1 MIGISNKAPSNNYEV
16 KILDSESEY
25 KLVNISL
32 YEEVKELVPNEK
44 YQVEWYNLQ
53 TVSNKSQSEIM
64 ADVEADWDGYLALA
78 KQQMQG
84 EVEELKNK
92 DLENKVAL
100 AQIFELVVA
109 N

>member
-1 MIGISNKAPSNNYEV
+1 MIGLSATNPSTNYKV
-16 KILDSESEY
+16 VALRGDGTRI
-25 KLVNISL
+25 VNISL
-32 YEEVKELVPNEK
+32 FANVEEIEADKWYK
-44 YQVEWYNLQ
+44 VEWYTLQ
-53 TVSNKSQSEIM
+53 IISDKSESEI
-64 ADVEADWDGYLALA
+64 ALEVEADWDGYLALA